1 VYAIKNAQLIHPDY
15 DFDEPYIDFSG
26 VKNEQTMSDK
36 FYMSVTISNK
46 EEQIIRKALTM
57 LKNDVISQPKKH
69 WEISQGEIDDVL
81 SLLDDK
87 KSGAFRTQFKI
98 KRETNNF
105 KTFLNQKTPYD
116 KGVFLN
122 Q

>member
-1 VYAIKNAQLIHPDY
+1 MTITIIIIIAIIVIYFGCAIKNAELIHPDY

-26 VKNEQTMSDK
+26 VKNVQTMSDK

-87 KSGAFRTQFKI
+87 KKWGVPYSI
-98 KRETNNF
+98 KNKTTN
-105 KTFLNQKTPYD
+105 Q
-116 KGVFLN
+116 
-122 Q
+122 